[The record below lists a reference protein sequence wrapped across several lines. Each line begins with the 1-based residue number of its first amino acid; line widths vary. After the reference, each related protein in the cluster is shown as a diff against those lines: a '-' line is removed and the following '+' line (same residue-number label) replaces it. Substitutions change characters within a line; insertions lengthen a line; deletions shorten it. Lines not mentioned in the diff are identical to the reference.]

1 MSKIHL
7 NRNQIKRLIDVYTH
21 FRDIEKFSI
30 SLEDNQIYIGFDLC
44 DTPTQKVLKS
54 STKFVPTTFSEP
66 DKN

>member
-44 DTPTQKVLKS
+44 DTLAQKVPKG

-66 DKN
+66 DKT